1 MCGEQLGWT
10 MKIKYRKDALY
21 DIRRMPKVIALL
33 EDISGKIA
41 DRANEQ
47 LDEEGY
53 FTGSRQGARKP
64 YGRWRTS
71 VVTGTG
77 EAMRDDA
84 KNNTLLRELNGSKF

>member
-1 MCGEQLGWT
+1 VKTKWRDDG
-10 MKIKYRKDALY
+10 LY
-21 DIRRMPKVIALL
+21 EMRSLPKLVALL
-33 EDISGKIA
+33 EGVTEKIA

-53 FTGSRQGARKP
+53 FTGSRQGVRRP

-84 KNNTLLRELNGSKF
+84 KNNTLLRELNGSRF

>member
-1 MCGEQLGWT
+1 
-10 MKIKYRKDALY
+10 MKIKWRNDSLY
-21 DIRRMPKVIALL
+21 EMRSLPKLVALL
-33 EDISGKIA
+33 ENISGNIA

-84 KNNTLLRELNGSKF
+84 KNNTLLRELNGSRF